1 MAEVTV
7 KQLADVVGTP
17 VERLLEQIKD
27 AGLAADNADARIS
40 DEDKMQL
47 LSYLR
52 SQHGKRKSSI
62 TASDKPAGKITLK
75 RRSVSE
81 LKVKGG
87 SGASSKGKTVA
98 IEVRKKRSLGAQ
110 RPSLEEQRVEE
121 QKPEALEQLE
131 KLRVDQQQRELERE
145 REMQMRQQ
153 RAEQR
158 EQERKQEEERKEAA
172 LAKKQAEKDA
182 LAQKQGKA
190 PGKEKPASIAD
201 IELAEARADK
211 TGGKRTKHGKHK
223 TEAEETLFGREE
235 LHVATEKSGKRKK
248 GKIKRES
255 HVVTET
261 KHGFEKP
268 VAPIVHDVT
277 IPETITVDELAKRLT
292 MKAAELIKELMKM
305 GVMATINQVIDQD
318 TATLVVEELGHNP
331 VTVSADDLE
340 KSLLSREEDEH
351 ERKLRPPVVTIMGH
365 VDHGKTSLLDYIRR
379 SKIASGEAG
388 GITQHI
394 GAYHVETDKGVIT
407 FVDTPGHAAF
417 TSMRERGAMAT
428 DIVILVVAADDGVMP
443 QTIEAI
449 QHSKAAGVPIIVAV
463 NKVDKEEADPDRVK
477 TELGNHE
484 VIPEEWGGENMFVN
498 VSAMNGQ
505 GIDELLDAILLQAEL
520 LELKAADEG
529 MAKGVVLES
538 SLDKGRGVTTT
549 VLVQEGVL
557 NKGDIMLAGE
567 EFGRVRAMFDEN
579 GRPADTA
586 GPSIPVAVIGL
597 SGTPSAGDEVLVVE
611 DERTARDVAQDRRNK
626 KRDKRLASQQQ
637 AKLDS
642 LFDQMKSGE
651 VSTLNVLLKADV
663 QGTLEAI
670 RDALIKLAADNEEVS
685 VNIVGSGVGGINET
699 DISLAA
705 ASNAIVIGFNV
716 RADASARRS
725 ASERGVELNYYSI
738 IYELID
744 EVKRALVGMLAPEFR
759 EHIIGLA
766 EVKDVFKS
774 PQFGAVAGSIV
785 TEGVIKRNQ
794 PIRVLRDNVV
804 IYEGELESLRRFKD
818 DVQEV
823 KSGTECGIA
832 VKNYN
837 DVKVGDQIEV
847 YERVQQERTL

>member
-7 KQLADVVGTP
+7 KQLAEVVGTP

-27 AGLAADNADARIS
+27 AGLSADNAEARIS
-40 DEDKMQL
+40 DEDKLQL

-52 SQHGKRKSSI
+52 GQHGKRKSSI
-62 TASDKPAGKITLK
+62 SASDKPAGKITLK

-81 LKVKGG
+81 LKVGG
-87 SGASSKGKTVA
+87 GASGRGKTVA
-98 IEVRKKRSLGAQ
+98 IEVRKKRSLSRQQPAAVVT
-110 RPSLEEQRVEE
+110 EEH
-121 QKPEALEQLE
+121 KPEALEELE
-131 KLRVDQQQRELERE
+131 KLRADQQQRELERE
-145 REMQMRQQ
+145 REQQ
-153 RAEQR
+153 KRRERAEKR
-158 EQERKQEEERKEAA
+158 ELEEKQEEERKQAA
-172 LAKKQAEKDA
+172 LAKKQAEQEA
-182 LAQKQGKA
+182 LKQKQVKPA
-190 PGKEKPASIAD
+190 AKEKPASREE

-211 TGGKRTKHGKHK
+211 VGGKRVKHGKHK
-223 TEAEETLFGREE
+223 HDKDKTLYGREE

-248 GKIKRES
+248 GKVRTAAG
-255 HVVTET
+255 VVTET
-261 KHGFEKP
+261 KHGFERP
-268 VAPIVHDVT
+268 LAPIKHDVI
-277 IPETITVDELAKRLT
+277 IPETITVDELAKRMT

-331 VTVSADDLE
+331 ITVGADDRE
-340 KSLLSREEDEH
+340 KSLLTGSEEEY
-351 ERKLRPPVVTIMGH
+351 EKTVRPPVVTIMGH

-379 SKIASGEAG
+379 SKITSGEAG

-443 QTIEAI
+443 QTVEAI

-463 NKVDKEEADPDRVK
+463 NKIDKEDADPERVK
-477 TELGNHE
+477 TELGVHK
-484 VIPEEWGGENMFVN
+484 VLPENWGGENMFVN
-498 VSAMNGQ
+498 VSAATGQ
-505 GIDELLDAILLQAEL
+505 GVDDLLDAILLQAEL
-520 LELKAADEG
+520 LELKAAKEG
-529 MAKGVVLES
+529 RARGVVLES

-549 VLVQEGVL
+549 VLVQEGTL
-557 NKGDIMLAGE
+557 KRGDILLAGE

-579 GRPADTA
+579 GMAAEEA

-597 SGTPSAGDEVLVVE
+597 SGTPSAGDAVQVVE
-611 DERTARDVAQDRRNK
+611 DDRSAREVAQNRRTK
-626 KRDKRLASQQQ
+626 QRDKRLASQQQ

-642 LFDQMKSGE
+642 LFDQMKSGQ
-651 VSTLNVLLKADV
+651 VNTLNVLLKADV

-670 RDALIKLAADNEEVS
+670 RDALTKLAADNEEVD

-716 RADASARRS
+716 RADASARRA

-744 EVKRALVGMLAPEFR
+744 EVKSALVGMLAPEFR
-759 EHIIGLA
+759 ENIIGLA

-832 VKNYN
+832 VKNYT
-837 DVKVGDQIEV
+837 DVRVGDQIEV

>member
-1 MAEVTV
+1 MADVTV

-62 TASDKPAGKITLK
+62 TSPEKSAGKITLK
-75 RRSVSE
+75 RRSVGE
-81 LKVKGG
+81 LKVRGG
-87 SGASSKGKTVA
+87 AGASGRGKTVA
-98 IEVRKKRSLGAQ
+98 IEVRKKRSLGRQQPVDDRA
-110 RPSLEEQRVEE
+110 LED

-131 KLRVDQQQRELERE
+131 QLRADQKKRELERE
-145 REMQMRQQ
+145 LEQKKRLE

-158 EQERKQEEERKEAA
+158 ELERKQEEERKEAA

-182 LAQKQGKA
+182 LKQKQSKT
-190 PGKEKPASIAD
+190 PGKDKPATREE

-223 TEAEETLFGREE
+223 PDSDETLFGRKE

-248 GKIKRES
+248 GKIKRDAG
-255 HVVTET
+255 VVTET

-268 VAPIVHDVT
+268 VAPIVHDVV
-277 IPETITVDELAKRLT
+277 IPETITVDELARRMT

-331 VTVSADDLE
+331 VAVGADDLE
-340 KSLLSREEDEH
+340 KSLLARDQEDH
-351 ERKLRPPVVTIMGH
+351 EQQSRPPVVTIMGH

-379 SKIASGEAG
+379 SKITSGEAG

-463 NKVDKEEADPDRVK
+463 NKIDKEDADPERVK
-477 TELGNHE
+477 TELGSHE
-484 VIPEEWGGENMFVN
+484 VIPEDWGGENMFVN

-520 LELKAADEG
+520 LELKAPVEG

-549 VLVQEGVL
+549 VLVQEGTL

-579 GRPADTA
+579 GQPAEHA

-626 KRDKRLASQQQ
+626 ERDKRLASQQQ

-670 RDALIKLAADNEEVS
+670 RDALVKLAADNEEVN

-759 EHIIGLA
+759 EQIVGLA

-847 YERVQQERTL
+847 YERVEQERTL

>member
-27 AGLAADNADARIS
+27 AGLAADSADARIS

-52 SQHGKRKSSI
+52 SQHGKLKSGIATSEK
-62 TASDKPAGKITLK
+62 AAGKITLK
-75 RRSVSE
+75 RRSVGE
-81 LKVKGG
+81 LKVRG
-87 SGASSKGKTVA
+87 GASAGGRGKTVA
-98 IEVRKKRSLGAQ
+98 IEVRKKRTLGAAQPSQAAREADQ
-110 RPSLEEQRVEE
+110 R
-121 QKPEALEQLE
+121 PEALEQLE
-131 KLRVDQQQRELERE
+131 KLRADQQKRELERE
-145 REMQMRQQ
+145 REVQ
-153 RAEQR
+153 RREERARQR
-158 EQERKQEEERKEAA
+158 ELERMQEQERKEAA
-172 LAKKQAEKDA
+172 LAKKQAEQEA
-182 LAQKQGKA
+182 LKQKTDKSA
-190 PGKEKPASIAD
+190 PKEKPKTVAD
-201 IELAEARADK
+201 IEVAEARADK
-211 TGGKRTKHGKHK
+211 TGGKRVKHGKHK
-223 TEAEETLFGREE
+223 TEAEDRRYGREE
-235 LHVATEKSGKRKK
+235 LHVATDKSGRRRK
-248 GKIKRES
+248 GKIKREVT
-255 HVVTET
+255 VVAET
-261 KHGFEKP
+261 KHGFERP
-268 VAPIVHDVT
+268 VAPIVHDVV
-277 IPETITVDELAKRLT
+277 IPETISVDELAKRMT

-331 VTVSADDLE
+331 ITVSADDLE
-340 KSLLSREEDEH
+340 KSLLSRDEAEH

-379 SKIASGEAG
+379 SKITSGEAG

-394 GAYHVETDKGVIT
+394 GAYHVETDRGVIT
-407 FVDTPGHAAF
+407 FIDTPGHAAF

-428 DIVILVVAADDGVMP
+428 DLVILVVAADDGVMP

-463 NKVDKEEADPDRVK
+463 NKIDKEDAEPDRVK

-498 VSAMNGQ
+498 VSAVTGQ

-520 LELKAADEG
+520 LELRAPEEG

-549 VLVQEGVL
+549 VLVQEGTL
-557 NKGDIMLAGE
+557 NRGDILLAGE

-579 GRPADTA
+579 GQPADQA

-611 DERTARDVAQDRRNK
+611 DERTAREVAQDRRSK
-626 KRDKRLASQQQ
+626 QRDKRLATQQQ

-642 LFDQMKSGE
+642 LFDQMQSGQ

-670 RDALIKLAADNEEVS
+670 RDALSKLAADNEEVE

-725 ASERGVELNYYSI
+725 AAERGVELNYYSI

-744 EVKRALVGMLAPEFR
+744 EVKQALVGMLKPEFR

-766 EVKDVFKS
+766 EVKEVFKS

-785 TEGVIKRNQ
+785 TEGVIRRNQ

-823 KSGTECGIA
+823 RSGTECGIA

>member
-52 SQHGKRKSSI
+52 GQHGKRKSSI
-62 TASDKPAGKITLK
+62 TTSEKSAGKITLK

-81 LKVKGG
+81 LKVRG
-87 SGASSKGKTVA
+87 SSSASGRGKTVA
-98 IEVRKKRSLGAQ
+98 IEVRKKRSLGRQSQPQDQQQA
-110 RPSLEEQRVEE
+110 RDM
-121 QKPEALEQLE
+121 KPEALEQLE
-131 KLRVDQQQRELERE
+131 KLRADQQRRELERE
-145 REMQMRQQ
+145 RELQQKQQ

-158 EQERKQEEERKEAA
+158 ELERKQEEERKQTV
-172 LAKKQAEKDA
+172 LAKKEAEKE
-182 LAQKQGKA
+182 AQQQQSQAPAKA
-190 PGKEKPASIAD
+190 APASREE

-223 TEAEETLFGREE
+223 PDEETLYGRKE

-248 GKIKRES
+248 GKVKRDVS
-255 HVVTET
+255 HVTET

-268 VAPIVHDVT
+268 VAPIVHDVV
-277 IPETITVDELAKRLT
+277 IPETITVDELARRMT

-331 VTVSADDLE
+331 VTVGADDLE
-340 KSLLSREEDEH
+340 KSLLARDDADFELQ
-351 ERKLRPPVVTIMGH
+351 LRPPVVTIMGH
-365 VDHGKTSLLDYIRR
+365 VDHGKTSLLDHIRA
-379 SKIASGEAG
+379 SKITSGEAG

-394 GAYHVETDKGVIT
+394 GAYHVETDRGVIT

-463 NKVDKEEADPDRVK
+463 NKIDKEEADPDRVK

-484 VIPEEWGGENMFVN
+484 VIPEDWGGENMFVN
-498 VSAMNGQ
+498 VSAITGQ
-505 GIDELLDAILLQAEL
+505 GIDELLDAILLQSEL
-520 LELKAADEG
+520 LELRAPTEG

-549 VLVQEGVL
+549 VLVQSGTL

-579 GRPADTA
+579 GKPAEQA

-670 RDALIKLAADNEEVS
+670 RDALVKLAADNEEVN

-759 EHIIGLA
+759 EQIIGLA

-794 PIRVLRDNVV
+794 PIRVLRENVV

>member
-52 SQHGKRKSSI
+52 SQHGKRKASI
-62 TASDKPAGKITLK
+62 STSEKPAGKITLK

-81 LKVKGG
+81 LKVGG
-87 SGASSKGKTVA
+87 STSGRGKTVA
-98 IEVRKKRSLGAQ
+98 IEVRKKRSLARQ
-110 RPSLEEQRVEE
+110 EPTAE
-121 QKPEALEQLE
+121 QKAQMPETPEALEQLE
-131 KLRVDQQQRELERE
+131 QLRADQQQRELERE
-145 REMQMRQQ
+145 REQQ
-153 RAEQR
+153 KRRERLEQI
-158 EQERKQEEERKEAA
+158 ELERKQEEERKQAA
-172 LAKKQAEKDA
+172 MAKKQAEKEA
-182 LAQKQGKA
+182 LKQKQAKPA
-190 PGKEKPASIAD
+190 TKEKPATREE
-201 IELAEARADK
+201 IELAEVRADK

-223 TEAEETLFGREE
+223 HGKEDTLYGREE

-248 GKIKRES
+248 GKAKSES
-255 HVVTET
+255 AVVAET

-268 VAPIVHDVT
+268 VAPIFHDVI
-277 IPETITVDELAKRLT
+277 IPETITVDELAKRMT

-331 VTVSADDLE
+331 IAVGADDRE
-340 KSLLSREEDEH
+340 KTLLARDEEEH
-351 ERKLRPPVVTIMGH
+351 EKKLRPPVVTIMGH

-379 SKIASGEAG
+379 SKITSGEAG

-417 TSMRERGAMAT
+417 TSMRERGANAT

-463 NKVDKEEADPDRVK
+463 NKIDKEDADPDRVK
-477 TELGNHE
+477 TELGNQE

-498 VSAMNGQ
+498 VSAMTGE
-505 GIDELLDAILLQAEL
+505 GVDALLDAILLQAEL
-520 LELKAADEG
+520 LELRAATAG
-529 MAKGVVLES
+529 KAKGVVLES

-549 VLVQEGVL
+549 VLVQEGTL
-557 NKGDIMLAGE
+557 NKGDILLAGE

-579 GRPADTA
+579 GRPAESA

-597 SGTPSAGDEVLVVE
+597 SGTPSAGDDVLVVD
-611 DERTARDVAQDRRNK
+611 DERTAREVAQNRRNK
-626 KRDKRLASQQQ
+626 KRDKRLATQQQ

-670 RDALIKLAADNEEVS
+670 RDALIKLAAENDEVN

-716 RADASARRS
+716 RADASARRA

-744 EVKRALVGMLAPEFR
+744 EVKKALVGMLEPEYR

-847 YERVQQERTL
+847 YERVEQERTL

>member
-1 MAEVTV
+1 MVDVTV

-52 SQHGKRKSSI
+52 SQHGKRSSGIATSEKS
-62 TASDKPAGKITLK
+62 AGKITLK

-81 LKVKGG
+81 LKVRG
-87 SGASSKGKTVA
+87 STSASGRGKTVA
-98 IEVRKKRSLGAQ
+98 IEVRKKRVLGRPQPSAEEQTSEDQ
-110 RPSLEEQRVEE
+110 RPEAIEQ
-121 QKPEALEQLE
+121 LEQL
-131 KLRVDQQQRELERE
+131 RADQQRRELERE
-145 REMQMRQQ
+145 RELQQ
-153 RAEQR
+153 RQERAAQR
-158 EQERKQEEERKEAA
+158 ELERKQEEERKEVA
-172 LAKKQAEKDA
+172 LAKKQAEKEA
-182 LAQKQGKA
+182 LKQKQGKA
-190 PGKEKPASIAD
+190 PAKEKTASREE

-211 TGGKRTKHGKHK
+211 TGGKRIKHGKQK
-223 TEAEETLFGREE
+223 PDSEETLYGRKE

-248 GKIKRES
+248 GKVKREA
-255 HVVTET
+255 HVTAEA
-261 KHGFEKP
+261 KHGFERP
-268 VAPIVHDVT
+268 VAPITHDVT
-277 IPETITVDELAKRLT
+277 IPETITVDELAKRMT

-318 TATLVVEELGHNP
+318 TAALVVEELGHNP
-331 VTVSADDLE
+331 VTVGADDLE
-340 KSLLSREEDEH
+340 KSLLSRDEEAH
-351 ERKLRPPVVTIMGH
+351 EKKSRPPVVTIMGH

-379 SKIASGEAG
+379 SKITSGEAG

-463 NKVDKEEADPDRVK
+463 NKIDKEDADPDRVK

-484 VIPEEWGGENMFVN
+484 VIPEDWGGENMFVN
-498 VSAMNGQ
+498 VSALNGQ
-505 GIDELLDAILLQAEL
+505 GIDALLDAILLQAEL
-520 LELKAADEG
+520 LELKAATEG

-557 NKGDIMLAGE
+557 KKGDIMLAGE

-579 GRPADTA
+579 GKPAEQA

-642 LFDQMKSGE
+642 LFDQMKSGA

-670 RDALIKLAADNEEVS
+670 RDALVKLAADNEEVK

-716 RADASARRS
+716 RADASARRA
-725 ASERGVELNYYSI
+725 ASERGVDLNYYSI

-744 EVKRALVGMLAPEFR
+744 EVKSALVGMLAPQFR
-759 EHIIGLA
+759 EQIIGLA
-766 EVKDVFKS
+766 EVKDVFRS
-774 PQFGAVAGSIV
+774 QQLGAVAGSIV
-785 TEGVIKRNQ
+785 TEGVIKRNA